1 MAIVPEQQKAI
12 VLNTLTKSLF
22 LNHSA
27 PVVVAANELFIKVHS
42 TAITNGELEW
52 GPFLNWPDE
61 QIPCYDVSG
70 TVLSTPTASGSLHS
84 FKEGDKV
91 FGRIMADR
99 KGAAQEYA
107 NILPSEAALVPKGL
121 DMASAACVP
130 MSAHTAWQAIFER
143 GLLTGSFDSYSVP
156 HVNSTGETVLNQ
168 AKGKRVLIIGA
179 AGGVGLLAVQFAK
192 LAGAFV
198 AGTASTKNEEFLKGL
213 GIDEVIDYTALS
225 VAEYVL
231 SNKKFDLVLDCVG
244 GQSMLDGWSGV
255 DDNGVYV
262 SIVPGFTEP
271 KGGKPAGVR
280 AEWFVMEPRG
290 EELTAISKFFEAGM
304 LKVNV
309 DSVWKLE
316 EFREA
321 FHKTA
326 TGHARGKV
334 VFTVSD
340 MG

>member
-1 MAIVPEQQKAI
+1 MANVSIQQKAI
-12 VLNTLTKSLF
+12 ILNTLTNTLF
-22 LNHSA
+22 FNRSA
-27 PVVVAANELFIKVHS
+27 PVVIAADELLIKVHS

-52 GPFLNWPDE
+52 GSFLNWPEE

-70 TVLSTPTASGSLHS
+70 TVLSTPTVSGSPHG

-91 FGRIMADR
+91 FGRIMANR
-99 KGAAQEYA
+99 RGAAQEYA

-121 DMASAACVP
+121 DMISAACVP
-130 MSAHTAWQAIFER
+130 MSAHTAWQAIFEK
-143 GLLTGSFDSYSVP
+143 GLLTGSFDPSSVP
-156 HVNSTGETVLNQ
+156 HVDSAGETILNQ
-168 AKGKRVLIIGA
+168 AMGKRVLVLGA

-198 AGTASTKNEEFLKGL
+198 AGTASTKNEKFLQGL
-213 GIDEVIDYTALS
+213 GIDEVINYTVLS
-225 VAEYVL
+225 VAEYVS

-255 DDNGVYV
+255 NDNGVYV

-271 KGGKPAGVR
+271 EGGKAAGVR
-280 AEWFVMEPRG
+280 AEWFVMEPRS
-290 EELTAISKFFEAGM
+290 EELAAISKFFEKGM
-304 LKVNV
+304 LKINV

-321 FHKTA
+321 FSRTA

-334 VFTVSD
+334 VFKISD
-340 MG
+340 AD